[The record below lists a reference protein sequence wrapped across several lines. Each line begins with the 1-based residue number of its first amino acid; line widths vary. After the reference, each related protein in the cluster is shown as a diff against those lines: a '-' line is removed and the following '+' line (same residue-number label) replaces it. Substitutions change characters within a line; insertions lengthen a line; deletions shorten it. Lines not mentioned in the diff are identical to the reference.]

1 MYIFHICP
9 LLDERSVQGVSPTAL
24 HSGLVSFPPRS
35 SQLVDGRTAFQLILP
50 LLTTS
55 LCRTLQAPPGHPWTC
70 PSPRRRPRSPS
81 TGPMATL
88 AEVPSPDSSSRPEPQ
103 VSRARERAGG
113 GEGERFACAEW
124 EVRSCLTLNLSVQLL
139 CDSLRPAAQLNQQQF
154 SNEGHRRCDTESDR
168 LRG

>member
-81 TGPMATL
+81 TGPRATL

-103 VSRARERAGG
+103 VSRARGG
-113 GEGERFACAEW
+113 GRALCMCGVGGAELSYTKPQRAAFMRFIKTRCAIK
-124 EVRSCLTLNLSVQLL
+124 S
-139 CDSLRPAAQLNQQQF
+139 AAIF
-154 SNEGHRRCDTESDR
+154 
-168 LRG
+168 